1 MKLDPAGTE
10 AVEGAEA
17 VVPASGLTPARPMME
32 AIGQVPGPQNQ
43 RRYVFVDH
51 AVLLTEKTKELYAL
65 ISHTNTMYG
74 IFSCIWLIDVY
85 GK

>member
-32 AIGQVPGPQNQ
+32 AIGQVPGHWINGD
-43 RRYVFVDH
+43 RYVDH